1 MEWIILVL
9 LAVAGWYFYQKNS
22 GDTNLKRVRAINYML
37 ERYAA
42 GIHSVDSS
50 EFDKAVKVTI
60 ALKIGISALKNNQ
73 TFMLDEHVVAV
84 FKQLSENDTVIY
96 TLLKDSPDKINEF
109 KYAFRDCHER
119 LQRMISS

>member
-1 MEWIILVL
+1 MEWIIGLGLV
-9 LAVAGWYFYQKNS
+9 VAAWFFYSKNA

-42 GIHSVDSS
+42 GIQGANSA
-50 EFDKAVKVTI
+50 EFEKAVRITT
-60 ALKIGISALKNNQ
+60 ALKIGIHALKNNQ
-73 TFMLDEHVVAV
+73 PFMLDENILSV

-96 TLLKDSPDKINEF
+96 SLLKSSPDKINEF

-119 LQRMISS
+119 LQQMMGG